1 MRNSEQTR
9 GASVGMFYLWTIM
22 VITIAIILTS
32 CGASKGCHNKG
43 YYVSKDIKKAQ
54 SRVRH

>member
-1 MRNSEQTR
+1 MKTEKKVWTI
-9 GASVGMFYLWTIM
+9 ASVYAISI
-22 VITIAIILTS
+22 ITIAIMLTS

-54 SRVRH
+54 GKSRF

>member
-1 MRNSEQTR
+1 MKTEMNRN
-9 GASVGMFYLWTIM
+9 ASVGMFYLWTIAI
-22 VITIAIILTS
+22 ITIAIILTS

-54 SRVRH
+54 GKSRF

>member
-1 MRNSEQTR
+1 MKTEMNRS
-9 GASVGMFYLWTIM
+9 ASVGMFYLWTIAI
-22 VITIAIILTS
+22 ITIAIMLTS

-54 SRVRH
+54 GKSRF